1 LVKLVCQT
9 FCKLIQ
15 GVWKLLVQK
24 NTGNG
29 DGELKSSAKKNLNK
43 SPLVFE
49 IKITKNWVKI
59 VSAIVS
65 CQNLAKKYVF
75 FILLYSPSLS
85 RLVTKV

>member
-1 LVKLVCQT
+1 MLVYRVFENCYYKKILV
-9 FCKLIQ
+9 I
-15 GVWKLLVQK
+15 
-24 NTGNG
+24 G
-29 DGELKSSAKKNLNK
+29 DGELKSSAKIFFNK

-59 VSAIVS
+59 VSTIVS
-65 CQNLAKKYVF
+65 CQNLAKKYLF